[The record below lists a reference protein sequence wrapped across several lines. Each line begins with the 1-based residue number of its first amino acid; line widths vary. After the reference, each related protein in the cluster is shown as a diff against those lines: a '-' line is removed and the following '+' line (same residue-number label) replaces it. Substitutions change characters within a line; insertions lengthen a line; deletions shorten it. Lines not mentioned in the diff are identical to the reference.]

1 MTPRPADKKR
11 KRGQILQAALKVLAR
26 QGISN
31 FKMIDI
37 AQKAKVGKGT
47 LYEYFPSKDELVIAT
62 FNLVLQDYED
72 YVAAQLESH
81 PDPVRSIKAL
91 ISATCEFF
99 ASRRERLDVM
109 FDFWAAGTP
118 RRGSKPLL
126 AGIDKIFERTARR
139 LAMIVDEGVKEG
151 VFRPIDSTFVASLI
165 LATLDGILFQAVL
178 GLVNLDAET
187 LPEDLSRILLEGI
200 MK

>member
-1 MTPRPADKKR
+1 MTPRPADKKH
-11 KRGQILQAALKVLAR
+11 KREKILRAALKVLAR

-72 YVAAQLESH
+72 YVAAQLENH
-81 PDPVRSIKAL
+81 PDPVHSIKAL

-99 ASRRERLDVM
+99 ASQRERLDVM

-126 AGIDKIFERTARR
+126 TGVDKIFERTARR
-139 LAMIVDEGVKEG
+139 LAMIVDEGVKQG
-151 VFRPIDSTFVASLI
+151 VFRPIDSIFVASLI